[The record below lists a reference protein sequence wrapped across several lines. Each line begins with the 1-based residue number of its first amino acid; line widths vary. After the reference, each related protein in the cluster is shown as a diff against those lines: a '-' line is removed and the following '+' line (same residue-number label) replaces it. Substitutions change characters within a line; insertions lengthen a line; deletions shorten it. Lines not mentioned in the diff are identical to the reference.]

1 MTMKIILGT
10 ILGFA
15 LLAVAHALRARW
27 LLHRRGWI
35 TRGAGRDQIEYVE
48 RGRGRIV
55 FYAELMGR
63 GPVNRVF
70 TIPVTTWE
78 MTAPA
83 WARGRMDEIVARL
96 KTDFPEPR
104 NEFEET

>member
-1 MTMKIILGT
+1 MLAT
-10 ILGFA
+10 ILRLG
-15 LLAVAHALRARW
+15 LLAVSHALRARW
-27 LLHRRGWI
+27 RLHRRGWI

-48 RGRGRIV
+48 RGRGRIT

-63 GPVNRVF
+63 GPVSRVF
-70 TIPVTTWE
+70 TIPVSTWE

-83 WARGRMDEIVARL
+83 WARGRLEEIVARL

-104 NEFEET
+104 YEYEET

>member
-1 MTMKIILGT
+1 MKIILGT
-10 ILGFA
+10 ILGCA
-15 LLAVAHALRARW
+15 LLTALHVLRTRY

-48 RGRGRIV
+48 RGNRCIT

-63 GPVNRVF
+63 GPVSRVF
-70 TIPVTTWE
+70 TIPVTTWDLTLPE
-78 MTAPA
+78 
-83 WARGRMDEIVARL
+83 WARGRRDEIVARL
-96 KTDFPEPR
+96 KADFPEPK